1 MMLATTTRVELLA
14 TRSGAL
20 PMRIRISRVLAHT
33 RSERRLR
40 VDGANRYHVG
50 TPQRDTYSQ
59 VLRAT
64 VSQWRRS
71 DLARVVRESDGV
83 DIRERGWCRGP
94 RLVEQRGLGDR
105 RPGIAE
111 VLRSK
116 HCLNVRPLDAGD
128 LRNRPIRDGREQC
141 RRGGSWQSGWSR
153 RRRRSHDLD
162 VLVRGT
168 WVPRA
173 AGTAPT

>member
-1 MMLATTTRVELLA
+1 
-14 TRSGAL
+14 
-20 PMRIRISRVLAHT
+20 MRIRISRVLADT

-40 VDGANRYHVG
+40 VDGADRHHVG
-50 TPQRDTYSQ
+50 TQQRDTYSQ
-59 VLRAT
+59 VLRDT
-64 VSQWRRS
+64 VSHRRRS
-71 DLARVVRESDGV
+71 DLARVVRGSDGV
-83 DIRERGWCRGP
+83 DVRERGWCRDP

-116 HCLNVRPLDAGD
+116 HSLNVRPLDAGD
-128 LRNRPIRDGREQC
+128 LRNRPIRDGRELF

-153 RRRRSHDLD
+153 RRRRSHNVA